1 MWVLIRGPA
10 QASSDVTSQPISQST
25 AVVLLVMVV
34 GIAFYLWR
42 QRYLRS
48 RASLIFL
55 AMIIGALLYLAI
67 WTNPITS

>member
-1 MWVLIRGPA
+1 VLIRGPA
-10 QASSDVTSQPISQST
+10 PASSDVASQPISQST

-34 GIAFYLWR
+34 GISFYLWR

-55 AMIIGALLYLAI
+55 AMIIVALLYLAI
-67 WTNPITS
+67 FTNPITS